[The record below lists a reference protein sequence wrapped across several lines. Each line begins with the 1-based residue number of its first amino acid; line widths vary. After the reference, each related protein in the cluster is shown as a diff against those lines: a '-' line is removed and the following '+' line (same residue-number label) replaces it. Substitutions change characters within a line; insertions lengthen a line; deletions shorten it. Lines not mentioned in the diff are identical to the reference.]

1 MARRPSCRRCAA
13 SARCSACRAASS
25 TGWKASARSPAPTR
39 WPTVS
44 SGRSPAP
51 RACGGISGLRSR
63 TRGTSRSTCSSPLK
77 RTAMGMPGSGCSLP
91 RPRSPRAS
99 WRNRRRRCPRDRSG
113 RPPSRW
119 RPAPRSGGPRRPAA
133 RRSTG
138 SASAQT
144 ASSPGTGSSR
154 RRSPTGT
161 GSTSRPRTLPFRTS
175 RSSWPAS
182 GSRPARATGRRR
194 HERVGAR
201 RAADRGADDPVSGR
215 GGDGPRRLARA
226 APRRPGGGWRGRRA
240 RRSLPDRSH
249 RHRGPRDRRRL
260 PAVRPLFSV
269 RARRAGP
276 ARLAARVRMGGVCP
290 RGRGAAAGPRL
301 RPFPPDPRRG
311 RRGLRRVPARG
322 QAAERPVLQHAPARL
337 LRHADA
343 AERRHPR
350 GRRPGDRAHALAA
363 RPGLRGDAGAQA
375 GRGRRRVRALRR
387 GVRAELRVRRRG
399 RRGDPRGRDGAGQSS
414 AAAGDPARAARG
426 HRPSSLSRAALAR
439 GRAAPGPP
447 GGGRAVMLPQAL
459 LVAFFLA
466 CAAGMVLAAVLPDR
480 RAPAAIAWVGAAA
493 AAAALAS
500 GGGVLATGHV
510 VQARLWSLAP
520 AGTLVLALD
529 RFSAVFVV
537 VTACVYLAVSLFS
550 AGYLPRYLGHY
561 SLRSF
566 GIAFASMRGAA
577 AGLGAG
583 ARWAVLLLAFFGF
596 GVKAGLV
603 PTSTWLPRAH
613 PAAPGNV
620 SALLSGVIL
629 NLGMYGIMRVNLDL
643 LPVASVGPGILAL
656 IVGTLSALVGILYA
670 TTQTDTKTM
679 LAHSSIENMGIVA
692 AALGAGLVF
701 AASGRPVLAG
711 IADVV
716 ALYHLGNHALYKA
729 LLFLGAGSVD
739 LAAGE
744 RDMDRLGG
752 LIRRMPWTALWF
764 LVGSLS
770 IAAMPPTNGF
780 ASEWLL
786 LQTLLRSVELSAV
799 SIRIVFALCGAA
811 LALTAAL
818 AVTCFVRAFA
828 MSFLGIPRS
837 SASRQATEVPRS
849 MTAAMGLL
857 AAGCLAAGVAATGII
872 PVLDGAVAPLVHARA
887 AGALVPPFFAPG
899 AGGLP
904 PAFVAEFRDL
914 GAEVGKGIV
923 PGPGLVVLHRGGARN
938 PVVFAMSTAYTLA
951 MLLLLLGAAAGA
963 VAIATRARAVTR
975 RRCWDGG
982 LPRLLPAMTYT
993 ATGFSNPVRVI
1004 FGAVFHPSAPEDTVE
1019 VVAGHF
1025 RTAVRRSR
1033 PEVHVVDR
1041 AVFDPA
1047 TRAAWR
1053 VARAL
1058 AGMHHGRINAYA
1070 AYVLATLLAFL
1081 VAGRL
1086 L

>member
-1 MARRPSCRRCAA
+1 
-13 SARCSACRAASS
+13 
-25 TGWKASARSPAPTR
+25 
-39 WPTVS
+39 
-44 SGRSPAP
+44 
-51 RACGGISGLRSR
+51 
-63 TRGTSRSTCSSPLK
+63 
-77 RTAMGMPGSGCSLP
+77 
-91 RPRSPRAS
+91 
-99 WRNRRRRCPRDRSG
+99 
-113 RPPSRW
+113 
-119 RPAPRSGGPRRPAA
+119 
-133 RRSTG
+133 
-138 SASAQT
+138 
-144 ASSPGTGSSR
+144 
-154 RRSPTGT
+154 
-161 GSTSRPRTLPFRTS
+161 
-175 RSSWPAS
+175 
-182 GSRPARATGRRR
+182 
-194 HERVGAR
+194 
-201 RAADRGADDPVSGR
+201 
-215 GGDGPRRLARA
+215 
-226 APRRPGGGWRGRRA
+226 
-240 RRSLPDRSH
+240 
-249 RHRGPRDRRRL
+249 
-260 PAVRPLFSV
+260 
-269 RARRAGP
+269 
-276 ARLAARVRMGGVCP
+276 
-290 RGRGAAAGPRL
+290 
-301 RPFPPDPRRG
+301 
-311 RRGLRRVPARG
+311 
-322 QAAERPVLQHAPARL
+322 
-337 LRHADA
+337 
-343 AERRHPR
+343 
-350 GRRPGDRAHALAA
+350 
-363 RPGLRGDAGAQA
+363 
-375 GRGRRRVRALRR
+375 
-387 GVRAELRVRRRG
+387 
-399 RRGDPRGRDGAGQSS
+399 
-414 AAAGDPARAARG
+414 
-426 HRPSSLSRAALAR
+426 
-439 GRAAPGPP
+439 
-447 GGGRAVMLPQAL
+447 MLPQAL

-566 GIAFASMRGAA
+566 GIAYHALFASVVLVLMAADALSFLLAWEAMAVLSYLLVNYEHEREETVHAGYLMLAMGEAGTLAAALAFLLLAVPAGGLAFASMRGAA

-583 ARWAVLLLAFFGF
+583 ARWAVFLLSFFGF

-679 LAHSSIENMGIVA
+679 LAHSSIENMWIVA